1 MDNEMG
7 ISIKVMMI
15 PHACWRFICAT
26 SLDAVQPILD
36 TTYVVIA
43 ASCSGNGSALK
54 ATVVGPQP
62 KTSSLHPP
70 P

>member
-15 PHACWRFICAT
+15 PHACRRFICAT

-43 ASCSGNGSALK
+43 ASRSGNGSAPLR
-54 ATVVGPQP
+54 Q
-62 KTSSLHPP
+62 L
-70 P
+70 